1 MDPKRPIVSK
11 TDLKGIIRYVNP
23 AFIEMSGFSR
33 EALLGKSHNIVR
45 HPDMPPEAF
54 ADMWTTLE
62 KDQPWSGLVKNRC
75 ANGDFYWVQAYV
87 SPLYENGRK
96 IGYISVRNQP
106 ESTTAVQQAEALYQA
121 VNQKRAKLSATRI
134 SSQPSLLMRMV
145 CLSILPLLLVASIL
159 LAGGAD
165 WLACGLAGLLAL
177 GLAIWCWQGMH
188 RGLLEV
194 KQALQALSE
203 GDFHAQ
209 INTAGAQEFT
219 QLLLGFKSMQVN
231 LRATIL
237 DVISATALVSQQSDS
252 VQQAV
257 NQVIE
262 RGQHQSAGI
271 SAVATSLEE
280 LSASVGN
287 AHNITATSAQFASA
301 TMQKVDLGVQ
311 TMGQAMSVTQALVP
325 CVQQAKDV
333 IDQQVHEITSIDQVA
348 QTIKDIADQTNLL
361 ALNAAIEAAR
371 AGEQGRGFAVVAD
384 EVRKLAERT
393 AKSTVEIAATIERV
407 VTETNHALS
416 AIALASGQV
425 TQSTHCI
432 NDSHAALES
441 IKQASQE
448 VADSACDIA
457 TILAQQ
463 DQVSGSVASSM
474 EHMSALTEEN
484 LQSMGDASSSVKI
497 LQQTAT
503 ELQLLVKHFERNF

>member
-1 MDPKRPIVSK
+1 
-11 TDLKGIIRYVNP
+11 
-23 AFIEMSGFSR
+23 
-33 EALLGKSHNIVR
+33 
-45 HPDMPPEAF
+45 
-54 ADMWTTLE
+54 
-62 KDQPWSGLVKNRC
+62 
-75 ANGDFYWVQAYV
+75 
-87 SPLYENGRK
+87 
-96 IGYISVRNQP
+96 
-106 ESTTAVQQAEALYQA
+106 
-121 VNQKRAKLSATRI
+121 
-134 SSQPSLLMRMV
+134 MV

-432 NDSHAALES
+432 NDSHAWSRPGKGQNYVRYAGFPVVDRQLPS
-441 IKQASQE
+441 WCLTMKLRTRQSGPCRHAGRHSRWSAPRIDSCRYVCRQSSAS
-448 VADSACDIA
+448 VPTRRAG
-457 TILAQQ
+457 L
-463 DQVSGSVASSM
+463 
-474 EHMSALTEEN
+474 
-484 LQSMGDASSSVKI
+484 
-497 LQQTAT
+497 
-503 ELQLLVKHFERNF
+503 R